1 MELHYFH
8 DGTTLYS
15 QKVNAYILSCTTI
28 SGPRLKSSH
37 LHDHIYCRLFWL
49 TNHYY
54 AYNKDSKGN
63 WCKRIKLTVFGKTKC
78 KLCGDEVRFALKH
91 LRGKHRDVYSR
102 EVVSKI
108 KMSDVMKKYF
118 YDY

>member
-1 MELHYFH
+1 MITYTAGFFADKPLLCIY
-8 DGTTLYS
+8 
-15 QKVNAYILSCTTI
+15 Q
-28 SGPRLKSSH
+28 RLK
-37 LHDHIYCRLFWL
+37 
-49 TNHYY
+49 
-54 AYNKDSKGN
+54 
-63 WCKRIKLTVFGKTKC
+63 KRIGVKESKFTMFGKTKC

-118 YDY
+118 FDY

>member
-1 MELHYFH
+1 
-8 DGTTLYS
+8 
-15 QKVNAYILSCTTI
+15 
-28 SGPRLKSSH
+28 LKRSP
-37 LHDHIYCRLFWL
+37 LHDHIYCRLFADKPL
-49 TNHYY
+49 LCIYQRL
-54 AYNKDSKGN
+54 K
-63 WCKRIKLTVFGKTKC
+63 KRIGVKESKFTMFGKTKC

-118 YDY
+118 LITELP

>member
-1 MELHYFH
+1 MHIPK
-8 DGTTLYS
+8 T
-15 QKVNAYILSCTTI
+15 QKENCV
-28 SGPRLKSSH
+28 KE
-37 LHDHIYCRLFWL
+37 
-49 TNHYY
+49 
-54 AYNKDSKGN
+54 SKF
-63 WCKRIKLTVFGKTKC
+63 TMFGKTKC

-118 YDY
+118 FDY